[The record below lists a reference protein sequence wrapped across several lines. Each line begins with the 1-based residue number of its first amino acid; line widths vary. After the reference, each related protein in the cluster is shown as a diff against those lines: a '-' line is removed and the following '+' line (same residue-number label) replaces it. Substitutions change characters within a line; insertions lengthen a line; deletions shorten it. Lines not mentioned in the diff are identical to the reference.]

1 MAIFKTRIRVESWDL
16 LDFFFDLVLLQFI
29 ILFKVTVL
37 VSAINLS
44 ILQVFYKCFTSNSW
58 CFSDC

>member
-44 ILQVFYKCFTSNSW
+44 ILQAFYKYFTSNSW